1 MKKTS
6 NESRLGRFSYLLNG
20 GAKPRRNHVL
30 MIALVLVA
38 MLSFAGVVSADNY
51 WKGAAPS
58 QAITGTVTGDVDA
71 KFANTWKTDNPINN
85 DNTTATFSGLTTS
98 DVQFAR
104 LYIVPYTASMTENWQ
119 GTLSVTLTP
128 SGGTPVVL
136 ANKQPLDLA
145 YVNST
150 GMAPNTSVSS
160 PLVKLNRVTSDYVAV
175 FDVTNYITASTVTL
189 DISTTNV
196 SGRFDG
202 RIKEA
207 KLVYGWNQAGGSQ
220 TKYWINE
227 GQDPS
232 TKDDPSYVGVTN
244 FNGIPD
250 LDYITSATLYTDDIA
265 SANGVYTW
273 NSASVTPSTIGSNS
287 YARLN
292 QFTPIDP
299 ADIDTD
305 NDFTYDRAGTN
316 SWYKL
321 AVAILK
327 VKY

>member
-1 MKKTS
+1 MQTTR
-6 NESRLGRFSYLLNG
+6 NESRPGRFSGLLKG
-20 GAKPRRNHVL
+20 GARPRRSFAL
-30 MIALVLVA
+30 MMALVLVG
-38 MLSFAGVVSADNY
+38 MLSLAGVVSADNY
-51 WKGAAPS
+51 WKGAAPT
-58 QAITGTVTGDVDA
+58 QAITGAVTGDVDA
-71 KFANTWKTDNPINN
+71 KFVNTWKTDNPIDN

-98 DVQFAR
+98 NVQFAR
-104 LYIVPYTASMTENWQ
+104 LYIVPYTGNMTESWD

-136 ANKQPLDLA
+136 ANKQPLDLV
-145 YVNST
+145 YDRTSGIVSNS
-150 GMAPNTSVSS
+150 SVSA

-175 FDVTNYITASTVTL
+175 FDVKDYITASTVTL

-207 KLVYGWNQAGGSQ
+207 KLVYGWNQTGGSQ

-232 TKDDPSYVGVTN
+232 TKDDPSYVGVTS
-244 FNGIPD
+244 FNGIPTD
-250 LDYITSATLYTDDIA
+250 GITSATIYTDDIA

-273 NSASVTPSTIGSNS
+273 NTASVTPSPIGSNS

-292 QFTPIDP
+292 QFTPLEIYE
-299 ADIDTD
+299 D
-305 NDFTYDRAGTN
+305 NDFSYDRAGTN

-327 VKY
+327 VRY